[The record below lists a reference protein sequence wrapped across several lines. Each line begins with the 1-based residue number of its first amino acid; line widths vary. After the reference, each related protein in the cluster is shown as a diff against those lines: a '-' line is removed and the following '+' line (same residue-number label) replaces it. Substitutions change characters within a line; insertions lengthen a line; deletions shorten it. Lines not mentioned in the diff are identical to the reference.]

1 VFVGL
6 ASAIGLALPRS
17 LASSVAARSS
27 QSSSWSFRYRMAFGK
42 SFGRTVRRGGR
53 PVTASAGLSDEGP
66 PSLSV
71 AGDFPAC
78 PFCRRPQISAA
89 RGSERCLSRQALRRS
104 RRPYVE
110 RMSLNCRNSVVVADG
125 TCGCRPRLPSSL
137 QSTAN
142 PEETSIYR
150 RIRPDKTQTYFDKYG
165 LQVCP
170 SGRAKSGILA
180 QKAGAECAKP

>member
-1 VFVGL
+1 MFVGL

-110 RMSLNCRNSVVVADG
+110 RMSLNCRNSVVLSGFHSSDQRNAPHQCTLEVRRRSETVG
-125 TCGCRPRLPSSL
+125 TYSALPTDS
-137 QSTAN
+137 
-142 PEETSIYR
+142 
-150 RIRPDKTQTYFDKYG
+150 
-165 LQVCP
+165 
-170 SGRAKSGILA
+170 
-180 QKAGAECAKP
+180 AGADKAASRDKGSMK